1 MHPNIIRTL
10 STGNMKGSFTITT
23 IGRSI
28 GIFDPGFKELI
39 EVRGK
44 ERDEK
49 AGAGTLPVRAAAGPV
64 SPSQDRGR
72 AMGVGSE
79 DSNSIL
85 IAGADRVGT
94 TMTETC
100 EQMIQLSQIS
110 SHSEAQSGATANPFS
125 PVDAL
130 LPQRL
135 SPN

>member
-1 MHPNIIRTL
+1 
-10 STGNMKGSFTITT
+10 MKGSFTITT

-39 EVRGK
+39 EVRVRK
-44 ERDEK
+44 
-49 AGAGTLPVRAAAGPV
+49 GTKKRVQARYLCKRLRARFPNLKIV
-64 SPSQDRGR
+64 VGR
-72 AMGVGSE
+72 WGVGSD

-94 TMTETC
+94 TMIETR

-130 LPQRL
+130 LKMT
-135 SPN
+135 